1 MAKVS
6 KKQYLIED
14 TVVIDQIY
22 PLVEATMGS
31 KCSALKSCIERFIHS
46 RQASLYDYAPVDR
59 IFFKKSD
66 VNDFFKSINVDQK
79 TVTNTLPQLYYWK
92 DDELQACKDE
102 FSLTAFMVLRWLLSN
117 KKDQKLI
124 ELCAVYIAF
133 SGKFYAS
140 CHYKLWPHSLPKR
153 EVMDY
158 VINYMLSQ
166 KYDLIKQ
173 KSVFGAI
180 RSLTMTWL
188 GAYKD
193 ELTSDV
199 TDERICYIIHQLHN
213 RILAFLKNIS
223 VPYYK
228 AYDDKLY
235 LNKES
240 DNYDKEDYRIA
251 NNDSTVIS
259 AITEKA
265 MTYFTSTQISINVC
279 YSVSSTGVDP
289 YEIKAIMENIL
300 NSNARLNDLRTV
312 INTLL
317 TDFHTK
323 YPDEKDMTGPKFIA
337 NSIAMKPNTK
347 DKNIIEMKNIILN
360 WLNTSERYQ
369 NIKTQATK
377 NNYYKSILGYIAIT
391 VNVANKQS

>member
-1 MAKVS
+1 MAKVT

-14 TVVIDQIY
+14 TVIIDQIY
-22 PLVEATMGS
+22 PLVEATM
-31 KCSALKSCIERFIHS
+31 KTKTSALKSCIERFIHS

-66 VNDFFKSINVDQK
+66 INDFFNSINVNQK
-79 TVTNTLPQLYYWK
+79 SVTNILPQLYYWN

-102 FSLTAFMVLRWLLSN
+102 FSLTAFMVMRWLLNN

-188 GAYKD
+188 EAYKE
-193 ELTSDV
+193 ELMGEV
-199 TDERICYIIHQLHN
+199 TDERLCYIIHQLHN

-223 VPYYK
+223 VPYYE
-228 AYDDKLY
+228 AYNNKLY

-251 NNDSTVIS
+251 NNDSTMIS
-259 AITEKA
+259 SITEKA

-300 NSNARLNDLRTV
+300 NSNERLNELRTV

-347 DKNIIEMKNIILN
+347 DKNIIEMKNIVLN

>member
-1 MAKVS
+1 MKKNKLLYFLLASVCTLTSCNSNSNTEKPLGAKP
-6 KKQYLIED
+6 I
-14 TVVIDQIY
+14 I
-22 PLVEATMGS
+22 
-31 KCSALKSCIERFIHS
+31 SADGKTITYG
-46 RQASLYDYAPVDR
+46 LY
-59 IFFKKSD
+59 
-66 VNDFFKSINVDQK
+66 
-79 TVTNTLPQLYYWK
+79 PQLY
-92 DDELQACKDE
+92 
-102 FSLTAFMVLRWLLSN
+102 V
-117 KKDQKLI
+117 
-124 ELCAVYIAF
+124 
-133 SGKFYAS
+133 
-140 CHYKLWPHSLPKR
+140 
-153 EVMDY
+153 
-158 VINYMLSQ
+158 
-166 KYDLIKQ
+166 
-173 KSVFGAI
+173 
-180 RSLTMTWL
+180 
-188 GAYKD
+188 
-193 ELTSDV
+193 
-199 TDERICYIIHQLHN
+199 
-213 RILAFLKNIS
+213 
-223 VPYYK
+223 
-228 AYDDKLY
+228 
-235 LNKES
+235 
-240 DNYDKEDYRIA
+240 
-251 NNDSTVIS
+251 NDSTLIS

>member
-1 MAKVS
+1 MAKVT

-14 TVVIDQIY
+14 TVIIDQIY
-22 PLVEATMGS
+22 PIVEATM
-31 KCSALKSCIERFIHS
+31 KTKTSALKSCIERFIHS

-66 VNDFFKSINVDQK
+66 VNDFFNSINVNQK
-79 TVTNTLPQLYYWK
+79 SVTNILPQLYYWN

-102 FSLTAFMVLRWLLSN
+102 FSLTAFMVMRWLLNN

-188 GAYKD
+188 EAYKE
-193 ELTSDV
+193 ELMGEV
-199 TDERICYIIHQLHN
+199 TDERLCYIIHQLHN

-223 VPYYK
+223 VPYYE
-228 AYDDKLY
+228 AYNNKLY

-251 NNDSTVIS
+251 NNDSTMIS
-259 AITEKA
+259 SITEKA

-300 NSNARLNDLRTV
+300 NSNERLNELRTV

-347 DKNIIEMKNIILN
+347 DKNIIEMKNIVLN

>member
-1 MAKVS
+1 
-6 KKQYLIED
+6 
-14 TVVIDQIY
+14 
-22 PLVEATMGS
+22 
-31 KCSALKSCIERFIHS
+31 
-46 RQASLYDYAPVDR
+46 
-59 IFFKKSD
+59 
-66 VNDFFKSINVDQK
+66 
-79 TVTNTLPQLYYWK
+79 
-92 DDELQACKDE
+92 
-102 FSLTAFMVLRWLLSN
+102 
-117 KKDQKLI
+117 
-124 ELCAVYIAF
+124 
-133 SGKFYAS
+133 
-140 CHYKLWPHSLPKR
+140 
-153 EVMDY
+153 
-158 VINYMLSQ
+158 
-166 KYDLIKQ
+166 
-173 KSVFGAI
+173 
-180 RSLTMTWL
+180 
-188 GAYKD
+188 
-193 ELTSDV
+193 
-199 TDERICYIIHQLHN
+199 
-213 RILAFLKNIS
+213 
-223 VPYYK
+223 
-228 AYDDKLY
+228 
-235 LNKES
+235 
-240 DNYDKEDYRIA
+240 
-251 NNDSTVIS
+251 
-259 AITEKA
+259 

>member
-1 MAKVS
+1 MAKAT

-14 TVVIDQIY
+14 TVIIDQIY
-22 PLVEATMGS
+22 PLVEATM
-31 KCSALKSCIERFIHS
+31 KTKTSALKSCIERFIHS

-66 VNDFFKSINVDQK
+66 VNDFFNSINVNLK
-79 TVTNTLPQLYYWK
+79 TITNILPQLYYWQ

-102 FSLTAFMVLRWLLSN
+102 FSLTAFMVMRWLLSN

-173 KSVFGAI
+173 KSVFGAV

-188 GAYKD
+188 EAYKD
-193 ELTSDV
+193 ELMGEI
-199 TDERICYIIHQLHN
+199 TDERLCYIIHQLHN

-223 VPYYK
+223 VPYYE
-228 AYDDKLY
+228 AYNNKLY

-251 NNDSTVIS
+251 NNDSTMIS
-259 AITEKA
+259 SITEKA

-300 NSNARLNDLRTV
+300 NSNERLNDLRTV

-347 DKNIIEMKNIILN
+347 DKNIIAMKNIVLN